1 MSWFGVVS
9 VSQDCLCN
17 SKSIVLFNHKELG
30 PYVVCICVLADVRG
44 AASKGCE
51 QGFLKEGISFI

>member
-9 VSQDCLCN
+9 VSQDDLCN

-30 PYVVCICVLADVRG
+30 PNVVYICVLVDVRG
-44 AASKGCE
+44 ASKGCG
-51 QGFLKEGISFI
+51 QYFLKEGISFI